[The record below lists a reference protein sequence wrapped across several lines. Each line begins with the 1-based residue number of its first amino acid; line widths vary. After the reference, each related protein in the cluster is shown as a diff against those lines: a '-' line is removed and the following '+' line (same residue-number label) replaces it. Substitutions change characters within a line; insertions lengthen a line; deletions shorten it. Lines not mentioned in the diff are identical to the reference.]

1 MPSPPWLRKQKATE
15 TALAAQK
22 ERVIWRGR
30 RDRRTKQLVNK
41 ITASLTVLYPDI
53 IKYMPYNT
61 IRDKREAHRTNYIGQ
76 SVSEREARGASV
88 VTEGPGGRGTHDEL
102 EVGGGVPSSRKPL
115 LITTPSSVLL
125 PELLS

>member
-1 MPSPPWLRKQKATE
+1 MPSPPWLGKQKATE

-61 IRDKREAHRTNYIGQ
+61 IRDKGEAHRTNYTGQ
-76 SVSEREARGASV
+76 SVSKWESQGAGV
-88 VTEGPGGRGTHDEL
+88 VTEGPGGQGTQGEL
-102 EVGGGVPSSRKPL
+102 GGVGWGGEGEWGPPPGS
-115 LITTPSSVLL
+115 
-125 PELLS
+125 LS